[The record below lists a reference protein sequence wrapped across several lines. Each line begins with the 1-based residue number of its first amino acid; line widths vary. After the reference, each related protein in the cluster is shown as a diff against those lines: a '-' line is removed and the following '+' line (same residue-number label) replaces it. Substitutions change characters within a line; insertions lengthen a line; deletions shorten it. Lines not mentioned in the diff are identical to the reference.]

1 MKKYFSVF
9 FAAMMALSCFTAC
22 GSDSAA
28 TKEKTNSDSKS
39 LQIVTTIFPEYD
51 WVKNIL
57 GEESSHADITMLLDN
72 GVDLH
77 SYQPTADDILKVS
90 TCDLFL
96 YVGGESDAWVEDAL
110 KNATNKEMQ
119 VINLMDVMGDAAKEE
134 EVVEGMQPEEED
146 SEEPELDELA
156 VEEQLAQLEDSLSD
170 SEKAAVLITVD
181 DEREYLYKDKYFQES
196 VYMQLDPLDIVQ
208 TELVYRIQAEDE
220 GLAQRLGTL
229 YKNIVGG
236 VGLYDWVE
244 QQTGIDAAYAAELI
258 SVSTNPEIFVRNGVN
273 ISTGSDNLKVTVI
286 QKDEE
291 TCGQLAAAV
300 SSYMEQQ
307 QKNLVKELGNHELIL
322 LSETSGKIISTDVM
336 SRQIDYGNQV
346 SNLRSGIASS
356 KAGFTADQAKYY
368 DLLTWE
374 EGMDEAEIVQKDTVE
389 EQAVAVSPSVSKKYI
404 LLGAVL
410 FAFVYAGILFLVYIF
425 NSKLRVSDELQNLYH
440 IPQIGV
446 VVKDSK
452 KKFILDKWVDD
463 LRHYGKR
470 KFDAEQSMELAFA
483 AVKIAAMKSKL
494 SNVCLMGC
502 NLSAGAGKVC
512 ESLKAALE
520 KEGIQVTVL
529 DNVLY
534 NAESMEKVEAM
545 TGVVLVEKAG
555 STLYNEVAN
564 ELALLKRQD
573 IAVLGGIIVE

>member
-1 MKKYFSVF
+1 M
-9 FAAMMALSCFTAC
+9 
-22 GSDSAA
+22 
-28 TKEKTNSDSKS
+28 
-39 LQIVTTIFPEYD
+39 
-51 WVKNIL
+51 
-57 GEESSHADITMLLDN
+57 EEREIDLLDMIADILSHWRGLLVTLII
-72 GVDLH
+72 GAVLMGGF
-77 SYQPTADDILKVS
+77 SYVKSYRNIQSTPT
-90 TCDLFL
+90 
-96 YVGGESDAWVEDAL
+96 VE
-110 KNATNKEMQ
+110 
-119 VINLMDVMGDAAKEE
+119 
-134 EVVEGMQPEEED
+134 
-146 SEEPELDELA
+146 EEPELDELA
-156 VEEQLAQLEDSLSD
+156 VEEQLTQLEDSLSD
-170 SEKAAVLITVD
+170 SEKAAVLTTVD

-220 GLAQRLGTL
+220 GLAQHLGTL

-258 SVSTNPEIFVRNGVN
+258 SVSTNPEIFVRNGAN

-322 LSETSGKIISTDVM
+322 LSETSGKIISTDM
-336 SRQIDYGNQV
+336 MARQIDYGNQV
-346 SNLRSGIASS
+346 SNLRSGIASA
-356 KAGFTADQAKYY
+356 KAGFTADQQKYY

-374 EGMDEAEIVQKDTVE
+374 EETREAEMDQKDTTTE
-389 EQAVAVSPSVSKKYI
+389 EEPVLASPSVSKKYV

-410 FAFVYAGILFLVYIF
+410 FAFVYAGILFLIYIF
-425 NSKLRVSDELQNLYH
+425 NSKIRVSDELQSLYH
-440 IPQIGV
+440 IPLIGV
-446 VVKDSK
+446 VVKNSK

-463 LRHYGKR
+463 LRYYGKR
-470 KFDAEQSMELAFA
+470 KFDAKQSMELAFA
-483 AVKIAAMKSKL
+483 AVKIVAVKNKL
-494 SNVCLMGC
+494 NTICLMGC
-502 NLSAGAGKVC
+502 NLEAGAGSVC
-512 ESLKAALE
+512 ENLKTALE
-520 KEGIQVTVL
+520 KEGVNVTVL

-573 IAVLGGIIVE
+573 ITVLGGIIVE

>member
-1 MKKYFSVF
+1 M
-9 FAAMMALSCFTAC
+9 
-22 GSDSAA
+22 
-28 TKEKTNSDSKS
+28 
-39 LQIVTTIFPEYD
+39 
-51 WVKNIL
+51 
-57 GEESSHADITMLLDN
+57 EEREIDLLDMIADILSHWRGLLVALII
-72 GVDLH
+72 GAVLMGGF
-77 SYQPTADDILKVS
+77 SYVKSYRNIQSTPT
-90 TCDLFL
+90 
-96 YVGGESDAWVEDAL
+96 VE
-110 KNATNKEMQ
+110 
-119 VINLMDVMGDAAKEE
+119 
-134 EVVEGMQPEEED
+134 
-146 SEEPELDELA
+146 EEPELDELA

-181 DEREYLYKDKYFQES
+181 DEREYLYKDKYSQES
-196 VYMQLDPLDIVQ
+196 VYMQLDPLNIMQ
-208 TELVYRIQAEDE
+208 TELIYRIQAEDE
-220 GLAQRLGTL
+220 DLAQRLGTL

-258 SVSTNPEIFVRNGVN
+258 SVSTNPEIFVRNGAN

-322 LSETSGKIISTDVM
+322 LSETSGKIISTDM
-336 SRQIDYGNQV
+336 MARQIDYGNQV
-346 SNLRSGIASS
+346 SNLRSGIASA
-356 KAGFTADQAKYY
+356 KAGFTADQQKYY

-374 EGMDEAEIVQKDTVE
+374 EETREAEMDQKDTTTE
-389 EQAVAVSPSVSKKYI
+389 EEPVLASPSVSKKYV

-410 FAFVYAGILFLVYIF
+410 FAFVYAGILFLIYIF
-425 NSKLRVSDELQNLYH
+425 NSKIRVSDELQSLYH
-440 IPQIGV
+440 IPLIGV
-446 VVKDSK
+446 VVKNSK

-463 LRHYGKR
+463 LRYYGKR
-470 KFDAEQSMELAFA
+470 KFDAKQSMELAFA
-483 AVKIAAMKSKL
+483 AVKIVAVKNKL
-494 SNVCLMGC
+494 NTICLMGC
-502 NLSAGAGKVC
+502 NLEAGASSVC
-512 ESLKAALE
+512 ENLKTALE
-520 KEGIQVTVL
+520 KEGVNVTVL

-573 IAVLGGIIVE
+573 ITVLGGIIVE

>member
-1 MKKYFSVF
+1 MEEREIDLLDMVADILSHWRGLVV
-9 FAAMMALSCFTAC
+9 ALVIGAVLMGGLSYVKSYQNIQNIQNAQPIEEETTL
-22 GSDSAA
+22 DAA
-28 TKEKTNSDSKS
+28 TVEK
-39 LQIVTTIFPEYD
+39 Q
-51 WVKNIL
+51 
-57 GEESSHADITMLLDN
+57 
-72 GVDLH
+72 
-77 SYQPTADDILKVS
+77 
-90 TCDLFL
+90 
-96 YVGGESDAWVEDAL
+96 
-110 KNATNKEMQ
+110 
-119 VINLMDVMGDAAKEE
+119 LM
-134 EVVEGMQPEEED
+134 
-146 SEEPELDELA
+146 
-156 VEEQLAQLEDSLSD
+156 QLEETLEGSQ
-170 SEKAAVLITVD
+170 KAAVLTTMD
-181 DEREYLYKDKYFQES
+181 DEREYVWKENYAQNS
-196 VYMQLDPLDIVQ
+196 VYMQLDPFNITQ
-208 TELVYRIQAEDE
+208 RQLVYQIKTTEENQN
-220 GLAQRLGTL
+220 QSLGTTYGDML
-229 YKNIVGG
+229 DNVGM
-236 VGLYDWVE
+236 YNWVE
-244 QQTGIDAAYAAELI
+244 EKTGVPAAYVKELI
-258 SVSTNPEIFVRNGVN
+258 TVSTTSA
-273 ISTGSDNLKVTVI
+273 ISLANDQFAGTVGTDRLKITVI

-291 TCGQLAAAV
+291 SCKELSDAV
-300 SSYMEQQ
+300 KAYVEQQ
-307 QKNLVKELGNHELIL
+307 KATLATEVGNHELIL
-322 LSETSGKIISTDVM
+322 LSESAGMTLGMDVM
-336 SRQIDYGNQV
+336 NRQIDYGNQV
-346 SNLRSGIASS
+346 SNLRSGIASA

-470 KFDAEQSMELAFA
+470 KFDAKQSMELAFA
-483 AVKIAAMKSKL
+483 AVKIAAVKNKL
-494 SNVCLMGC
+494 NTICLMGC
-502 NLSAGAGKVC
+502 NLEAGAGSVC
-512 ESLKAALE
+512 ENLKTALE
-520 KEGIQVTVL
+520 KEGINVTVL

-534 NAESMEKVEAM
+534 NAESMQKVEAM

>member
-1 MKKYFSVF
+1 MEEREIDLLDMIADILSHWRGLVV
-9 FAAMMALSCFTAC
+9 ALVIGAVLMGGLSYVKSYQNIQNIQNAQPIEEETTL
-22 GSDSAA
+22 DAA
-28 TKEKTNSDSKS
+28 TVEKQLMQLEET
-39 LQIVTTIFPEYD
+39 L
-51 WVKNIL
+51 
-57 GEESSHADITMLLDN
+57 EES
-72 GVDLH
+72 
-77 SYQPTADDILKVS
+77 Q
-90 TCDLFL
+90 
-96 YVGGESDAWVEDAL
+96 
-110 KNATNKEMQ
+110 
-119 VINLMDVMGDAAKEE
+119 
-134 EVVEGMQPEEED
+134 
-146 SEEPELDELA
+146 
-156 VEEQLAQLEDSLSD
+156 
-170 SEKAAVLITVD
+170 KAAVLTTMD
-181 DEREYLYKDKYFQES
+181 DEREYIWKENYAENS
-196 VYMQLDPLDIVQ
+196 VYMQLDPFNIAQ
-208 TELVYRIQAEDE
+208 RQLVYQIRTTEENQN
-220 GLAQRLGTL
+220 QSLGTTYGDVL
-229 YKNIVGG
+229 DNVGM
-236 VGLYDWVE
+236 YNWVE
-244 QQTGIDAAYAAELI
+244 EKTGVPAAYVKELI
-258 SVSTNPEIFVRNGVN
+258 TVSTTSA
-273 ISTGSDNLKVTVI
+273 ISLANDQFAGTVGTDRVKITVI

-291 TCGQLAAAV
+291 SCKELSDAV
-300 SSYMEQQ
+300 KAYVEQQ
-307 QKNLVKELGNHELIL
+307 KATLATEVGNHELIL
-322 LSETSGKIISTDVM
+322 LSESAGMTLGMDVM
-336 SRQIDYGNQV
+336 NRQIDYGNQV
-346 SNLRSGIASS
+346 SNLRSGIASA

-470 KFDAEQSMELAFA
+470 KFDAEQSKELAFA
-483 AVKIAAMKSKL
+483 AVKIAAVKNKL
-494 SNVCLMGC
+494 NTICLMGC
-502 NLSAGAGKVC
+502 NLEAGAGSVC
-512 ESLKAALE
+512 ENLKTALE
-520 KEGIQVTVL
+520 KEGINVTVL

>member
-1 MKKYFSVF
+1 MKSYR
-9 FAAMMALSCFTAC
+9 
-22 GSDSAA
+22 
-28 TKEKTNSDSKS
+28 
-39 LQIVTTIFPEYD
+39 
-51 WVKNIL
+51 NIQ
-57 GEESSHADITMLLDN
+57 ST
-72 GVDLH
+72 
-77 SYQPTADDILKVS
+77 PT
-90 TCDLFL
+90 
-96 YVGGESDAWVEDAL
+96 VE
-110 KNATNKEMQ
+110 
-119 VINLMDVMGDAAKEE
+119 
-134 EVVEGMQPEEED
+134 
-146 SEEPELDELA
+146 EEPELDELA
-156 VEEQLAQLEDSLSD
+156 VEEQLTQLEDSLSD
-170 SEKAAVLITVD
+170 SEKAAVLTTVD

-220 GLAQRLGTL
+220 GLAQHLGTL

-258 SVSTNPEIFVRNGVN
+258 SVSTNPEIFVRNGAN

-322 LSETSGKIISTDVM
+322 LSETSGKIISTDM
-336 SRQIDYGNQV
+336 MARQIDYGNQV
-346 SNLRSGIASS
+346 SNLRSGIASA
-356 KAGFTADQAKYY
+356 KAGFTADQQKYY

-374 EGMDEAEIVQKDTVE
+374 EETREAEMDQKDTTTE
-389 EQAVAVSPSVSKKYI
+389 EEPVLASPSVSKKYV

-410 FAFVYAGILFLVYIF
+410 FAFVYAGILFLIYIF
-425 NSKLRVSDELQNLYH
+425 NSKIRVSDELQSLYH

-470 KFDAEQSMELAFA
+470 KFDAKQSMELAFA
-483 AVKIAAMKSKL
+483 AVKIAAVKNKL
-494 SNVCLMGC
+494 NTICLMGC
-502 NLSAGAGKVC
+502 NLEAGAGSVC
-512 ESLKAALE
+512 ENLKTALE
-520 KEGIQVTVL
+520 KEGINVTVL

-555 STLYNEVAN
+555 STLYNEIAN

-573 IAVLGGIIVE
+573 ITVLGGIIVE

>member
-1 MKKYFSVF
+1 M
-9 FAAMMALSCFTAC
+9 
-22 GSDSAA
+22 
-28 TKEKTNSDSKS
+28 
-39 LQIVTTIFPEYD
+39 
-51 WVKNIL
+51 
-57 GEESSHADITMLLDN
+57 EEREIDLLDMIADILSHWRGLLVALII
-72 GVDLH
+72 GAVLMGGF
-77 SYQPTADDILKVS
+77 SYVKSYRNIQSTPT
-90 TCDLFL
+90 
-96 YVGGESDAWVEDAL
+96 VE
-110 KNATNKEMQ
+110 
-119 VINLMDVMGDAAKEE
+119 
-134 EVVEGMQPEEED
+134 
-146 SEEPELDELA
+146 EEPELDELA
-156 VEEQLAQLEDSLSD
+156 VEEQLTQLEDSLSD
-170 SEKAAVLITVD
+170 SEKAAVLTTVD

-220 GLAQRLGTL
+220 GLAQHLGTL

-258 SVSTNPEIFVRNGVN
+258 SVSTNPEIFVRNGAN

-322 LSETSGKIISTDVM
+322 LSETSGKIISTDM
-336 SRQIDYGNQV
+336 MARQIDYGNQV
-346 SNLRSGIASS
+346 SNLRSGIASA
-356 KAGFTADQAKYY
+356 KAGFTADQQKYY

-374 EGMDEAEIVQKDTVE
+374 EETREAEMDQKDTTTE
-389 EQAVAVSPSVSKKYI
+389 EEPVLASPSVSNKYV

-410 FAFVYAGILFLVYIF
+410 FAFVYAGILFLIYIF
-425 NSKLRVSDELQNLYH
+425 NSKIRVSDELQSLYH
-440 IPQIGV
+440 IPLIGV
-446 VVKDSK
+446 VVKNSK

-463 LRHYGKR
+463 LRYYGKR
-470 KFDAEQSMELAFA
+470 KFDAKQSMELAFA
-483 AVKIAAMKSKL
+483 AVKIVAVKNKL
-494 SNVCLMGC
+494 NTICLMGC
-502 NLSAGAGKVC
+502 NLEAGAGSVC
-512 ESLKAALE
+512 ENLKTALE
-520 KEGIQVTVL
+520 KEGVNVTVL

-573 IAVLGGIIVE
+573 ITVLGGIIVE

>member
-1 MKKYFSVF
+1 M
-9 FAAMMALSCFTAC
+9 
-22 GSDSAA
+22 
-28 TKEKTNSDSKS
+28 
-39 LQIVTTIFPEYD
+39 
-51 WVKNIL
+51 
-57 GEESSHADITMLLDN
+57 EEREIDLLDMIADILSHWRGLLVALII
-72 GVDLH
+72 GAVLMGGF
-77 SYQPTADDILKVS
+77 SYVKSYRNIQSTPT
-90 TCDLFL
+90 
-96 YVGGESDAWVEDAL
+96 VE
-110 KNATNKEMQ
+110 
-119 VINLMDVMGDAAKEE
+119 
-134 EVVEGMQPEEED
+134 
-146 SEEPELDELA
+146 EEPELDELA
-156 VEEQLAQLEDSLSD
+156 VEEQLTQLEDSLSD
-170 SEKAAVLITVD
+170 SEKAAVLTTVD

-208 TELVYRIQAEDE
+208 TELVYRIQTEDE
-220 GLAQRLGTL
+220 GLAQHLGTL

-258 SVSTNPEIFVRNGVN
+258 SVSTNPEIFVRNGAN

-322 LSETSGKIISTDVM
+322 LSETSGKIISTDM
-336 SRQIDYGNQV
+336 MARQIDYGNQV
-346 SNLRSGIASS
+346 SNLRSGIASA
-356 KAGFTADQAKYY
+356 KAGFTADQQKYY

-374 EGMDEAEIVQKDTVE
+374 EETREAEMDQKDTTTE
-389 EQAVAVSPSVSKKYI
+389 EEPVLASPSVSKKYV

-410 FAFVYAGILFLVYIF
+410 FAFVYAGILFLIYIF
-425 NSKLRVSDELQNLYH
+425 NSKIRVSDELQSLYH
-440 IPQIGV
+440 IPLIGV
-446 VVKDSK
+446 VVKNSK

-463 LRHYGKR
+463 LRYYGKR
-470 KFDAEQSMELAFA
+470 KFDAKQSMELAFA
-483 AVKIAAMKSKL
+483 AVKIVAVKNKL
-494 SNVCLMGC
+494 NTICLMGC
-502 NLSAGAGKVC
+502 NLEAGAGSVC
-512 ESLKAALE
+512 ENLKTALE
-520 KEGIQVTVL
+520 KEGVNVTVL

-573 IAVLGGIIVE
+573 ITVLGGIIVE

>member
-1 MKKYFSVF
+1 M
-9 FAAMMALSCFTAC
+9 
-22 GSDSAA
+22 
-28 TKEKTNSDSKS
+28 
-39 LQIVTTIFPEYD
+39 
-51 WVKNIL
+51 
-57 GEESSHADITMLLDN
+57 EEREIDLLDMIADILSHWRGLLVALII
-72 GVDLH
+72 GAVLMGGF
-77 SYQPTADDILKVS
+77 SYVKSYRNVQS
-90 TCDLFL
+90 TQM
-96 YVGGESDAWVEDAL
+96 VE
-110 KNATNKEMQ
+110 
-119 VINLMDVMGDAAKEE
+119 
-134 EVVEGMQPEEED
+134 
-146 SEEPELDELA
+146 EEPELDELA
-156 VEEQLAQLEDSLSD
+156 VEEQLTQLEDSLSD
-170 SEKAAVLITVD
+170 SEKAAVLTTVD

-244 QQTGIDAAYAAELI
+244 QQTGNDAAYAAELI
-258 SVSTNPEIFVRNGVN
+258 SVSTNPEIFVRNGAN

-307 QKNLVKELGNHELIL
+307 QKNLVKELGNHELTL
-322 LSETSGKIISTDVM
+322 LSETSGKIISTDM
-336 SRQIDYGNQV
+336 MARQIDYGNQV
-346 SNLRSGIASS
+346 SNLRSGIASA
-356 KAGFTADQAKYY
+356 KAGFTADQQKYY

-374 EGMDEAEIVQKDTVE
+374 EETREAEMDQKDTTTE
-389 EQAVAVSPSVSKKYI
+389 EKPVLASSSVSKKYV

-410 FAFVYAGILFLVYIF
+410 FAFVYAGILFLIYIF
-425 NSKLRVSDELQNLYH
+425 NSKIRVSDELQSLYH

-452 KKFILDKWVDD
+452 RKFILDKWVDD

-470 KFDAEQSMELAFA
+470 KFDAKQSMELAFA
-483 AVKIAAMKSKL
+483 AVKIAAVKNKL
-494 SNVCLMGC
+494 NTICLMGC
-502 NLSAGAGKVC
+502 NLEAGAGSVC
-512 ESLKAALE
+512 ENLKTALE
-520 KEGIQVTVL
+520 KEGINVTVL

-573 IAVLGGIIVE
+573 ITVLGGIIVE

>member
-1 MKKYFSVF
+1 M
-9 FAAMMALSCFTAC
+9 
-22 GSDSAA
+22 
-28 TKEKTNSDSKS
+28 
-39 LQIVTTIFPEYD
+39 
-51 WVKNIL
+51 
-57 GEESSHADITMLLDN
+57 EEREIDLLDMIADILSHWRGLLVALII
-72 GVDLH
+72 GAVLMGGF
-77 SYQPTADDILKVS
+77 SYVKSYRNIQSTPT
-90 TCDLFL
+90 
-96 YVGGESDAWVEDAL
+96 VE
-110 KNATNKEMQ
+110 
-119 VINLMDVMGDAAKEE
+119 
-134 EVVEGMQPEEED
+134 
-146 SEEPELDELA
+146 EEPELDELA
-156 VEEQLAQLEDSLSD
+156 VEEQLTQLEDSLSD
-170 SEKAAVLITVD
+170 SEKAAVLTTVD

-220 GLAQRLGTL
+220 GLAQHLGTL

-258 SVSTNPEIFVRNGVN
+258 SVSTNPEIFVRNGAN

-291 TCGQLAAAV
+291 TCGQLSAAV

-322 LSETSGKIISTDVM
+322 LSETSGKIISTDM
-336 SRQIDYGNQV
+336 MARQIDYGNQV
-346 SNLRSGIASS
+346 SNLRSGIASA
-356 KAGFTADQAKYY
+356 KAGFTADQQKYY

-374 EGMDEAEIVQKDTVE
+374 EETREAEMDQKDTTTE
-389 EQAVAVSPSVSKKYI
+389 EEPVLASPSVSKKYV

-410 FAFVYAGILFLVYIF
+410 FAFVYAGILFLIYIF
-425 NSKLRVSDELQNLYH
+425 NSKIRVSDELQSLYH
-440 IPQIGV
+440 IPLIGV
-446 VVKDSK
+446 VVKNSK

-463 LRHYGKR
+463 LRYYGKR
-470 KFDAEQSMELAFA
+470 KFDAKQSMELAFA
-483 AVKIAAMKSKL
+483 AVKIVAVKNKL
-494 SNVCLMGC
+494 NTICLMGC
-502 NLSAGAGKVC
+502 NLEAGAGSVC
-512 ESLKAALE
+512 ENLKTALE
-520 KEGIQVTVL
+520 KEGVNVTVL

-573 IAVLGGIIVE
+573 ITVLGGIIVE

>member
-1 MKKYFSVF
+1 M
-9 FAAMMALSCFTAC
+9 
-22 GSDSAA
+22 
-28 TKEKTNSDSKS
+28 
-39 LQIVTTIFPEYD
+39 
-51 WVKNIL
+51 
-57 GEESSHADITMLLDN
+57 EEREIDLLDMIADILSHWRGLLVAFII
-72 GVDLH
+72 GAVLMGGF
-77 SYQPTADDILKVS
+77 SYVKSYRNIQSTPT
-90 TCDLFL
+90 
-96 YVGGESDAWVEDAL
+96 VE
-110 KNATNKEMQ
+110 
-119 VINLMDVMGDAAKEE
+119 
-134 EVVEGMQPEEED
+134 
-146 SEEPELDELA
+146 EEPELDELA
-156 VEEQLAQLEDSLSD
+156 VEEQLTQLEDSLSD
-170 SEKAAVLITVD
+170 SEKAAVLTTVD

-220 GLAQRLGTL
+220 GLAQHLGTL

-258 SVSTNPEIFVRNGVN
+258 SVSTNPEIFVRNGAN

-322 LSETSGKIISTDVM
+322 LSETSGKIISTDM
-336 SRQIDYGNQV
+336 MARQIDYGNQV
-346 SNLRSGIASS
+346 SNLRSGIASA
-356 KAGFTADQAKYY
+356 KAGFTADQQKYY

-374 EGMDEAEIVQKDTVE
+374 EETREAEMDQKDTTTE
-389 EQAVAVSPSVSKKYI
+389 EEPVLASPSVSKKYV

-410 FAFVYAGILFLVYIF
+410 FAFVYAGILFLIYIF
-425 NSKLRVSDELQNLYH
+425 NSKIRVSDELQSLYH
-440 IPQIGV
+440 IPLIGV
-446 VVKDSK
+446 VVKNSK

-463 LRHYGKR
+463 LRYYGKR
-470 KFDAEQSMELAFA
+470 KFDAKQSMELAFA
-483 AVKIAAMKSKL
+483 AVKIVAVKNKL
-494 SNVCLMGC
+494 NTICLMGC
-502 NLSAGAGKVC
+502 NLEAGAGSVC
-512 ESLKAALE
+512 ENLKTALE
-520 KEGIQVTVL
+520 KEGVNVTVL

-573 IAVLGGIIVE
+573 ITVLGGIIVE